1 MTHNYRI
8 LLVPLLV
15 FSTCFFHI
23 NGFFTFGNN
32 YHTFLITKNHIWDET
47 THYLLTP
54 IRFIEFRDLS
64 FQTLPSSKETLYFLK
79 DTFSTTQNLLFYI
92 LFDLKYMGLILD
104 VFSVS
109 LNLLLF
115 YFLFKKVF
123 NFNTHYS
130 FIFSIISIIFFG
142 YGPQTY
148 TEILGFFSLNPFT
161 EIPTITRHEPTANTN
176 ISFLIA
182 IIGLCHFYYKENYKL
197 FFLTSLIGFFSYIYI
212 SLFLI
217 VLCGLVLFTKVIY
230 EKKNYFIFFRY
241 ISIPLIL
248 FILWS
253 SLMLYMDSQGNLR
266 NTQYISSNL
275 NSQFLVISFFYI
287 LLNFINFKYTKEQV
301 IKKNSIIII
310 LVLISCVICF
320 YSTLVTGVDLGGNDH
335 FFYFANPFQWITLLN
350 ILYNFKNKIN
360 ANFNIF
366 IIFLLICIQF
376 VGIKNYSNK
385 YFEKNTQ
392 KIINQIKYVN
402 DLEDLKSITD
412 KKTIISLDPLY
423 VWYGYVLT
431 NSYSY
436 IPNHLDLSVSSDK
449 ILNRFLITS
458 KIFNLSNDELINY
471 FFDKP
476 DISSRSINFE
486 EIVFAGDIVDNI
498 YDALKV
504 KSLSKKELIDYIKEY
519 YQKIEFKE
527 FSHLILIN
535 KNWQSLDENIL
546 RDIKIIYENETF
558 LLLESVK
565 S

>member
-1 MTHNYRI
+1 MTHYYRI
-8 LLVPLLV
+8 LLVPLLI
-15 FSTCFFHI
+15 FATCFFHI
-23 NGFFTFGNN
+23 DGFFTFGNN

-54 IRFIEFRDLS
+54 IRFIEFGDLS

-79 DTFSTTQNLLFYI
+79 DTFSTIQNLFFYFF
-92 LFDLKYMGLILD
+92 FDIKYMGLILD
-104 VFSVS
+104 IFSVS

-115 YFLFKKVF
+115 NFLFKKVF

-130 FIFSIISIIFFG
+130 FIFSILSIIFFG

-148 TEILGFFSLNPFT
+148 SEIVGFFSLNPFT

-182 IIGLCHFYYKENYKL
+182 LIGLNYFYHKENYKL
-197 FFLTSLIGFFSYIYI
+197 FFLTSLIGFFSYIYV

-217 VLCGLVLFTKVIY
+217 VLCGLVLFIKIVY
-230 EKKNYFIFFRY
+230 EKKNYLIFFRY

-266 NTQYISSNL
+266 NTQYVTTKLDIK
-275 NSQFLVISFFYI
+275 FLAISFFYI
-287 LLNFINFKYTKEQV
+287 LLNLINFKYSKEQI

-310 LVLISCVICF
+310 LIFITCIICF

-335 FFYFANPFQWITLLN
+335 FYYFANPFQWITLLN

-360 ANFNIF
+360 TNFNII

-376 VGIKNYSNK
+376 LGIKNYSNK
-385 YFEKNTQ
+385 YFEKNSQ

-402 DLEDLKSITD
+402 DLEDLKNITD
-412 KKTIISLDPLY
+412 RKTIVSLDPLY

-436 IPNHLDLSVSSDK
+436 IPNHLDLSISSDE
-449 ILNRFLITS
+449 ILNKFLITS

-471 FFDKP
+471 FFEKP
-476 DISSRSINFE
+476 SISSRSINFE
-486 EIVFAGDIVDNI
+486 EIVFAGDTIDNI

-504 KSLSKKELIDYIKEY
+504 KNLNKKELIDLIKDY
-519 YQKIEFKE
+519 YQKTELKE

-535 KNWQSLDENIL
+535 KNWQTFDENIY
-546 RDIKIIYENETF
+546 RNKKIIYENETF
-558 LLLESVK
+558 LLLELIK